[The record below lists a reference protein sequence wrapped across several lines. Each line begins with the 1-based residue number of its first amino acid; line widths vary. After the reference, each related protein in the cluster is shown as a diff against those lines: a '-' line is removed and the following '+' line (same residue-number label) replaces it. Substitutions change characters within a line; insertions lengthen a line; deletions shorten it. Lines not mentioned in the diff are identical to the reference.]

1 MTDIATLRRRRREAE
16 IAYRL
21 ARIQPKWKRGR
32 EKARKALVKVTA
44 ALLRAELGHRKA
56 TPLHRARLDHV
67 PAADLFNQLGA

>member
-1 MTDIATLRRRRREAE
+1 MADLATLRRRRREAE

-21 ARIQPKWKRGR
+21 ACIQPKWKRGR
-32 EKARKALVKVTA
+32 EKARKALATITA

-56 TPLHRARLDHV
+56 APLHRNRQAQV